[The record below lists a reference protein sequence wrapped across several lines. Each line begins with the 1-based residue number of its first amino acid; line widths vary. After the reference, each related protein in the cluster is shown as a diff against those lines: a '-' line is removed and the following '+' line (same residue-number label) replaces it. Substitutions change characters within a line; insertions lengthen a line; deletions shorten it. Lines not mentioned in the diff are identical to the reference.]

1 MRRLLSRL
9 VFIGFCAALCGELL
23 WRGADALFPFPDE
36 ELGRPYGQI
45 VVDRK
50 GDVIRMFLAADGRWR
65 FAVHREQMSPELMEA
80 IVASEDRWFRYH
92 PGVNPVSVLR
102 ATFSNL
108 RAGRVV
114 SGASTIPMQ
123 IARLMQRRPR
133 TLRSKLIEAF
143 RALQMCRLLE
153 KDELLEIYLNLAPY
167 GDNIEGVRAAS
178 YFYFGK
184 RPDRLSWAEIALLT
198 TLPRSPIR
206 YDPTRNPELSRRSR
220 NRVIEQLRMG
230 GLMSPSQSRI
240 ARSAAVPGRKRQT
253 PFRAPHFAEFLRRR
267 SPGLQDLKSTL
278 DLEIQASVELG
289 VESHVEQ
296 LRALGIENAAV
307 VVLDN
312 NTREVLALVGSA
324 AYLDSA
330 HQGQVNGAVA
340 RRSPGSALKPFLYA
354 LAYDRG
360 HIVPESLLLDVPYDY
375 SGYVPENYD
384 QRYRGQVSAEE
395 ALVQSLNVPAVH
407 LLSRTGLVDFHE
419 LLLSAGLSTLDRP
432 SLHYGLPLV
441 LGAGEVRLLDLANLY
456 ASLARGGVHRPVR
469 LLAGD
474 ASTGRRLFSREAV
487 HFTTGSLTRLP
498 RPDLPEAWAL
508 SLDVPAVAWK
518 TGTSYGHRDA
528 WAIGFSRER
537 TIGVWLGNF
546 DGAGTRGLSGA
557 EHAGPLLFD
566 LFRAVAPS
574 GSRFEEP
581 KGLEID
587 QVAVCPVSRQ
597 LPGPYCPQTLRVAA
611 IRGRSTFRACG
622 IHQRIFVDAESGL
635 RLDGPCLSSSSYVA
649 RVIAV
654 LPPRLAAWRQR
665 QGTPVPVVP
674 ERASDCNPVASGE
687 GPRIVSP
694 DRTTPYL
701 LREGVPASYQRI
713 SLTALAQPGGR
724 LFWYQDGLLVASG
737 DPEGPFFLSP
747 VRGLHELVVV
757 DAQGRSDRIDY
768 RVE

>member
-441 LGAGEVRLLDLANLY
+441 LGAGEVLA
-456 ASLARGGVHRPVR
+456 SGPGQPV
-469 LLAGD
+469 
-474 ASTGRRLFSREAV
+474 
-487 HFTTGSLTRLP
+487 
-498 RPDLPEAWAL
+498 
-508 SLDVPAVAWK
+508 
-518 TGTSYGHRDA
+518 
-528 WAIGFSRER
+528 
-537 TIGVWLGNF
+537 
-546 DGAGTRGLSGA
+546 
-557 EHAGPLLFD
+557 
-566 LFRAVAPS
+566 
-574 GSRFEEP
+574 
-581 KGLEID
+581 
-587 QVAVCPVSRQ
+587 C
-597 LPGPYCPQTLRVAA
+597 LPGPGWSSP
-611 IRGRSTFRACG
+611 
-622 IHQRIFVDAESGL
+622 SG
-635 RLDGPCLSSSSYVA
+635 
-649 RVIAV
+649 
-654 LPPRLAAWRQR
+654 
-665 QGTPVPVVP
+665 
-674 ERASDCNPVASGE
+674 AS
-687 GPRIVSP
+687 
-694 DRTTPYL
+694 
-701 LREGVPASYQRI
+701 
-713 SLTALAQPGGR
+713 PGGR
-724 LFWYQDGLLVASG
+724 RFHRPASLLARSRPFHHRLTHPVAASG
-737 DPEGPFFLSP
+737 PARSLGA
-747 VRGLHELVVV
+747 VAGRARRGLENGNLLRSSGRVGDRFLPGEDHRSLAGQLRRGRHEGSLRRGACGTFAV
-757 DAQGRSDRIDY
+757 
-768 RVE
+768 